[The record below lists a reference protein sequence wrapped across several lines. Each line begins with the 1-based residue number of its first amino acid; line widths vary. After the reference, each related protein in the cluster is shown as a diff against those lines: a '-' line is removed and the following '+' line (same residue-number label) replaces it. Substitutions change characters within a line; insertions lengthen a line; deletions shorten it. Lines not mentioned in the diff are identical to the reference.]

1 MHSAMRFRWLA
12 CLVLALFEAVTG
24 TGAVPCSTGAISST
38 AARFPGV
45 QFRGRNSSFSCGTAD
60 NYEECY
66 RECGCWRTRNQCSPP
81 PPPSPADA
89 PPSPPPAPAA
99 PCGNAPEV
107 ACNYVVF
114 SPNDTRCAADGSQNM
129 CVYLSTVTGA
139 DAAPALQSGIYG
151 NVDRFSLDESLG
163 YIGDDLAGTWLDAD
177 ASMLLNNG
185 SCNYIGGDYTKCQLQ
200 CLQDARCVGWMFGP
214 NPDPQCSPDPVTGQI
229 PAYDPVTFFGCID
242 KPLQGVNGYGCKAG
256 ACLLYSGFFNVTVT
270 QSNPSGRALPG
281 QMVGVIPGR
290 TNPYAAQANPAALGV
305 VVTLGDMYEGE
316 IADGTGLSNVLGA
329 GYSLATPG
337 STTARP
343 STTPPVTSTAPARSR
358 STATSTSPRLLLAP
372 SCARRRTSRS
382 GGSLQG

>member
-1 MHSAMRFRWLA
+1 MLPPPKCQRPRVCSAA
-12 CLVLALFEAVTG
+12 CMLKLRTTVAPWHVAAVSQILMARQLRPFSSSSTVAACTWVSKLGKDCACSVGGGCIATVAPQALSVSATCCCSS
-24 TGAVPCSTGAISST
+24 APAPCHPPPAAPAPAAPTAPACRST

-151 NVDRFSLDESLG
+151 NVDRLSLDGEQRL
-163 YIGDDLAGTWLDAD
+163 DD
-177 ASMLLNNG
+177 
-185 SCNYIGGDYTKCQLQ
+185 
-200 CLQDARCVGWMFGP
+200 P
-214 NPDPQCSPDPVTGQI
+214 EP
-229 PAYDPVTFFGCID
+229 
-242 KPLQGVNGYGCKAG
+242 
-256 ACLLYSGFFNVTVT
+256 
-270 QSNPSGRALPG
+270 
-281 QMVGVIPGR
+281 
-290 TNPYAAQANPAALGV
+290 
-305 VVTLGDMYEGE
+305 
-316 IADGTGLSNVLGA
+316 
-329 GYSLATPG
+329 
-337 STTARP
+337 
-343 STTPPVTSTAPARSR
+343 
-358 STATSTSPRLLLAP
+358 
-372 SCARRRTSRS
+372 
-382 GGSLQG
+382 